1 MDILEFIANEEFD
14 YIMSYGFPVSKSII
28 MSSLKIDE
36 KTYKREIR
44 KLKKEGLIQSN
55 YVRYEEDN
63 IYHWGWFT
71 TDKAKELP
79 NIKKIKNELEQK
91 GMNCYK

>member
-91 GMNCYK
+91 WNELL

>member
-14 YIMSYGFPVSKSII
+14 YIMSYGFPISKSII

-91 GMNCYK
+91 WNELL

>member
-1 MDILEFIANEEFD
+1 MNILEFIASEEFD
-14 YIMSYGFPVSKSII
+14 YIISFGFPISKSII

-44 KLKKEGLIQSN
+44 KLKKEGLIQSS

-91 GMNCYK
+91 WNELL

>member
-14 YIMSYGFPVSKSII
+14 YIVSYGFPVSKSII

-44 KLKKEGLIQSN
+44 KLKKEGLIQSS

-71 TDKAKELP
+71 TDKARELP

-91 GMNCYK
+91 WNELL